1 MPRLDIPLLISM
13 PKERS
18 MVDIRLR
25 GEGSHVSF
33 RIPRID
39 MSVKVDDGDG
49 AVDLVEGL

>member
-1 MPRLDIPLLISM
+1 M